1 MKQFNGFPVK
11 GEYAPVPLAF
21 FSTLLPEITDIS
33 ELKTTLHLFRILYH
47 KKGYP
52 RFVSYNELA
61 ADTSLIM
68 SLQDTPNG
76 KILRHSLDL
85 AVKRGTILSLTLDRD
100 EIFLL
105 NTRQDKES
113 IKKIQDGELHLPN
126 LTPKQPVEIS
136 VEDRPNIFSLYEE
149 NIGLL
154 TPMIAEEIKE
164 AEKLY
169 PASWINDAFKEA
181 VKANKRSWRFISFLL
196 ERWSTEGKKNGTYQR
211 NLKTTDPDKYFKD
224 KYGRFFQR

>member
-1 MKQFNGFPVK
+1 MKQFSGFPVK
-11 GEYAPVPLAF
+11 GEYAPIPLAF
-21 FSTLLPEITDIS
+21 FSALLPEVTDIA

-52 RFVSYNELA
+52 RFVSYSELA

-76 KILRHSLDL
+76 EILRHSLDL
-85 AVKRGTILSLTLDRD
+85 AVKRGTILSLTLDKA

-136 VEDRPNIFSLYEE
+136 VEGRPNIFSLYEE

-154 TPMIAEEIKE
+154 TPMIVEEIKE

-169 PASWINDAFKEA
+169 PGSWINDAFKEA